1 MVCTGSVAISRAI
14 LGFSIRGKQHG
25 IPVHQGKSEVRGVA
39 HVVTPR
45 MSKKERGFDAF
56 PAELVP
62 T

>member
-1 MVCTGSVAISRAI
+1 MRPRPHSLFAESGVS
-14 LGFSIRGKQHG
+14 

>member
-1 MVCTGSVAISRAI
+1 MVSTAFGAISI
-14 LGFSIRGKQHG
+14 G
-25 IPVHQGKSEVRGVA
+25 IPDHQGKSGIRGVA